1 MCEMVAGSMA
11 AMMLADAGA
20 SCIKVELPS
29 GDRARKYGQQPKA
42 GVEDMGAMF
51 ATLNRGKKGVQ
62 VDFSTAEGQTQL
74 KEKILTPQKVD
85 VIFVDA
91 GAAADSVA
99 AWAASNQA
107 ICVCITKDKNEFETQ
122 AASGSLF
129 FQTDQGT
136 GEKTFVNNFV
146 NEKATACYAAS
157 AASAALFARGRGKG
171 GQRIDVDMMGVAM
184 HAGALDLTFTEMWMG
199 LKEAP
204 TTPNMTK
211 LGGMT
216 GFKSV
221 GQIYQLSTSKDNKKF
236 FAAALADA
244 VSHARQ
250 LLTLVR
256 TDHLAAYRRSLTS

>member
-62 VDFSTAEGQTQL
+62 VDFSTAAGQTQL

-107 ICVCITKDKNEFETQ
+107 IVAST
-122 AASGSLF
+122 AA
-129 FQTDQGT
+129 
-136 GEKTFVNNFV
+136 
-146 NEKATACYAAS
+146 
-157 AASAALFARGRGKG
+157 
-171 GQRIDVDMMGVAM
+171 
-184 HAGALDLTFTEMWMG
+184 
-199 LKEAP
+199 
-204 TTPNMTK
+204 
-211 LGGMT
+211 
-216 GFKSV
+216 
-221 GQIYQLSTSKDNKKF
+221 
-236 FAAALADA
+236 
-244 VSHARQ
+244 
-250 LLTLVR
+250 
-256 TDHLAAYRRSLTS
+256 

>member
-62 VDFSTAEGQTQL
+62 VDFSTAAGQTQL
-74 KEKILTPQKVD
+74 KDKILTPQKVD

-107 ICVCITKDKNEFETQ
+107 ICVCITKDKNEFEAQ
-122 AASGSLF
+122 AASGALF

-136 GEKTFVNNFV
+136 GEKTFVNNHV

-184 HAGALDLTFTEMWMG
+184 HAGALDLTFTEMCKSRPIPGVPLMG
-199 LKEAP
+199 RNPETEQETVACRDGP
-204 TTPNMTK
+204 ER
-211 LGGMT
+211 GA
-216 GFKSV
+216 SD
-221 GQIYQLSTSKDNKKF
+221 S
-236 FAAALADA
+236 
-244 VSHARQ
+244 
-250 LLTLVR
+250 
-256 TDHLAAYRRSLTS
+256 